1 MPKSPNQKL
10 KLLYLYKILTEK
22 TDEKHPMTVN
32 EMISELSK
40 YDISAERKTIYDDLT
55 LLSDNFGMDI
65 IPVRSKTYGYYVGS
79 RQFELAEL
87 KLLVDAVSS
96 SKFITGKKSLSL
108 ISKIEKLASTHE
120 AKSLR
125 RQVYVTDRVKALNEG
140 IYYNVDTI
148 HEAISANKKIC
159 FKYYEWT
166 TDKTKHYRKDGKL
179 YTESPVSLTWDDENY
194 YLISYKKKYDAFAHY
209 RVDKMESITVCD
221 EERDMP
227 DKNFDLAGYTKKV
240 FSMFSGEQESID
252 VEFDASLVGVV
263 LDRFGMDVHI
273 RKIDETKFVAKLNVA
288 VSNTFF
294 SWICSFS
301 SKAKI
306 VSPQK
311 TVDEFKKF
319 LSNTMNIYEK

>member
-32 EMISELSK
+32 EMIGELKK
-40 YDISAERKTIYDDLT
+40 YDISAERKTIYDDLA

-65 IPVRSKTYGYYVGS
+65 IPVRSKNYGYYVGS

-87 KLLVDAVSS
+87 KLLVDAVSG

-108 ISKIEKLASTHE
+108 ISKIEKLASVHD

-148 HEAISANKKIC
+148 HEAISGNKKIS
-159 FKYYEWT
+159 FKYFEWT

-179 YTESPVSLTWDDENY
+179 YIESPVSLTWDDENY

-209 RVDKMESITVCD
+209 RVDKMESITLCD
-221 EERDMP
+221 EEREMP
-227 DKNFDLAGYTKKV
+227 CKSFDLAGYTKRV
-240 FSMFSGEQESID
+240 FSMFSGEQESVD
-252 VEFDASLVGVV
+252 VEFDSSLIGVV

-273 RKIDETKFVAKLNVA
+273 RKIDDTKFVAKLNVA
-288 VSNTFF
+288 ISNTFF

-306 VSPQK
+306 IAPQK

-319 LSNTMNIYEK
+319 LTETMDIYVK